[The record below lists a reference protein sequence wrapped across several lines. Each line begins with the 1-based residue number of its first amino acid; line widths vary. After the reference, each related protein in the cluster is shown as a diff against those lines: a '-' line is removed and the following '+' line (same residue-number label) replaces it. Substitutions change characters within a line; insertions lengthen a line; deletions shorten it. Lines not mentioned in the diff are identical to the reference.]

1 LVTGIGGD
9 TIVSAE
15 RAPWKIVVLAL
26 TAVVGLGLGIDGAR
40 APALNP
46 ALAGI
51 GSAAP
56 AAGSTGTDGSASPRA
71 HDGSAPSSAL
81 PGRGPTAGAGE
92 EVGERGNAEHGETLA
107 ASSQTA
113 PAGTPS
119 GSPPPA
125 VGPLLREMWYAS
137 RAYQVFPAMP
147 SAQTDRALT
156 GFRLSF
162 QDVSP
167 TSAEVTVTDLQ
178 DNTTQTATFG
188 RTDRLYFIETRMGDD
203 GFDGETNLSDDGF
216 VLTDAQG
223 HIISR

>member
-1 LVTGIGGD
+1 M
-9 TIVSAE
+9 SAE

-26 TAVVGLGLGIDGAR
+26 TAVVGLGLAIAGAH

-46 ALAGI
+46 ALLGL

-56 AAGSTGTDGSASPRA
+56 AAG
-71 HDGSAPSSAL
+71 
-81 PGRGPTAGAGE
+81 
-92 EVGERGNAEHGETLA
+92 
-107 ASSQTA
+107 
-113 PAGTPS
+113 
-119 GSPPPA
+119 
-125 VGPLLREMWYAS
+125 PLLSEMWYAS
-137 RAYQVFPAMP
+137 RAYQVYPAMP
-147 SAQTDRALT
+147 STQTDRALT

-162 QDVSP
+162 RDVSP
-167 TSAEVTVTDLQ
+167 TTEEVTMTDLQ
-178 DNTTQTATFG
+178 DTTTQTATFD

>member
-1 LVTGIGGD
+1 
-9 TIVSAE
+9 VSE
-15 RAPWKIVVLAL
+15 HAPWKIVVLAL
-26 TAVVGLGLGIDGAR
+26 TAVVGFGLALDGAR

-46 ALAGI
+46 ALPGTRSAVPPAGPAGTPATD

-56 AAGSTGTDGSASPRA
+56 ASPGA
-71 HDGSAPSSAL
+71 HDRGGASSVIH
-81 PGRGPTAGAGE
+81 GRGEGSGPGE
-92 EVGERGNAEHGETLA
+92 EAGERGGGERGETPGL
-107 ASSQTA
+107 SSQTA

-125 VGPLLREMWYAS
+125 AGPLLSEMWYAS
-137 RAYQVFPAMP
+137 RAYQVYPAMP
-147 SAQTDRALT
+147 SAQMDRVLT

-167 TSAEVTVTDLQ
+167 ATEEVAVTNLQ
-178 DNTTQTATFG
+178 DNTTQTATFD

-223 HIISR
+223 RIISR